1 MILIIVISLVDE
13 EVVVENERR
22 NGHDPVGDEVVKTG
36 HGVVTLCY
44 PSQPLDRPHLK
55 STCRLIPLNIIVEKF
70 NILGGFEFYER
81 WWYNN

>member
-1 MILIIVISLVDE
+1 MSQYTDMVLIIVISLVDE

-55 STCRLIPLNIIVEKF
+55 STCTLIPLNIISEKF
-70 NILGGFEFYER
+70 NIFGWL
-81 WWYNN
+81 